1 MVRRAVADMGSD
13 LAAALDAVQPPVV
26 KLRAESCR
34 SPALLLQPSERRT
47 IFMTRDFEAWARSTG
62 RAFRNGPAKAVAKYM
77 RAASAYAWLKRHSDC
92 GLIRYEDLLTQPD
105 TTTHALGIFLGRT
118 LPPDTVAATMK
129 EDSQEGTP
137 LEQGARVDQPG
148 WEKRFA
154 ATMALW
160 NSDRLKRAR
169 DRLGVDE
176 LFAP

>member
-1 MVRRAVADMGSD
+1 
-13 LAAALDAVQPPVV
+13 
-26 KLRAESCR
+26 
-34 SPALLLQPSERRT
+34 
-47 IFMTRDFEAWARSTG
+47 
-62 RAFRNGPAKAVAKYM
+62 M
-77 RAASAYAWLKRHSDC
+77 RAASAYAWLRQNSDC
-92 GLIRYEDLLTQPD
+92 HLVRYEDLLARPG

-137 LEQGARVDQPG
+137 LEQGVRVDQPG

-154 ATMALW
+154 DTMTLW